1 MATRMTGTTHNVL
14 DYLSQCGEL
23 RSFCNHGGC
32 IDISSLSFQFV
43 ESEPHSALVELEF
56 DEIVPLGRNRIAAR
70 QPCFG
75 RLRLF
80 FDESGGVES
89 ARVA

>member
-1 MATRMTGTTHNVL
+1 MTDNTRNVL
-14 DYLSQCGEL
+14 EFLCNCSEL
-23 RSFCNHGGC
+23 RGFCSQGGC
-32 IDISSLSFQFV
+32 IDTSNLEFEFI
-43 ESEPHSALVELEF
+43 ESEAHSALVHVEF
-56 DEIVPLGRNRIAAR
+56 DEIVARGSARIAAKA
-70 QPCFG
+70 PCFG

>member
-1 MATRMTGTTHNVL
+1 MTGTTRNVL

-23 RSFCNHGGC
+23 RTFCNHGGR
-32 IDISSLSFQFV
+32 IDSSSLEFQFI
-43 ESEPHSALVELEF
+43 ESEPHSALVEVEF
-56 DEIVPLGRNRIAAR
+56 DEIITMGRNRIAAR

>member
-1 MATRMTGTTHNVL
+1 MTGNTRNVL
-14 DYLSQCGEL
+14 DFLCHCGEL
-23 RSFCNHGGC
+23 RGFCSQGGC
-32 IDISSLSFQFV
+32 IDTSRLEFQFI
-43 ESEPHSALVELEF
+43 ESEPHSALVQVEF
-56 DEIVPLGRNRIAAR
+56 DEIVARGRARIAAKVR
-70 QPCFG
+70 CFG